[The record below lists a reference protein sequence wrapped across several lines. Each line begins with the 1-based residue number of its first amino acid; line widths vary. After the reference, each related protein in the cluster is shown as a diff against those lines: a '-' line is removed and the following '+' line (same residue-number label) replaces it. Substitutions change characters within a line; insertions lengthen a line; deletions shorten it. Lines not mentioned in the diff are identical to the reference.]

1 MVSRKHQREKAMP
14 EFETYDDGA
23 FNVFTTRY
31 GTYQAK
37 KPGGEGLCS
46 GNVKEEVVFWARE
59 HLNGFQNSW
68 ASVTN
73 IKCSSETL

>member
-1 MVSRKHQREKAMP
+1 MP

-37 KPGGEGLCS
+37 TAEGQGLCS
-46 GNVKEEVVFWARE
+46 SNDKEAVIFWARE

-68 ASVTN
+68 ASVTGTTFTGLD
-73 IKCSSETL
+73 TL

>member
-1 MVSRKHQREKAMP
+1 MP
-14 EFETYDDGA
+14 QFETYDDGA

-37 KPGGEGLCS
+37 KPDGEGLCS
-46 GNVKEEVVFWARE
+46 GNDKEAVIFWARE

-68 ASVTN
+68 ASVT
-73 IKCSSETL
+73 KTVMLGSDTL